1 MTTGFWLLAFKCEM
15 TRMEPPEYSG
25 IFLEPEDIQYEEIDP
40 PLSRLIRLI
49 NSESWVKT
57 YGCCAGQA
65 HHGESPDPE
74 HQFFIGV
81 FVNHEDG
88 GANLLR
94 SWVEEANRL
103 NGPTGLRAE
112 VESVDKHPFGQGS
125 VDGWYAYRITAYE
138 IKGRMNLLP
147 EQVYLRMIKCLET
160 AWETVKTIS

>member
-1 MTTGFWLLAFKCEM
+1 M
-15 TRMEPPEYSG
+15 TRMEPPDYSG

-40 PLSRLIRLI
+40 PLRNLIRLI
-49 NSESWVKT
+49 NAESWVRT

-65 HHGESPDPE
+65 HHGKDLDPE
-74 HQFFIGV
+74 HQFFMGF
-81 FVNHEDG
+81 FVKHEDG
-88 GANLLR
+88 GAKRLR

-103 NGPTGLRAE
+103 NGPTGLRAH

-138 IKGRMNLLP
+138 IKGRMNLIS

-160 AWETVKTIS
+160 VWETVESIS

>member
-1 MTTGFWLLAFKCEM
+1 MA
-15 TRMEPPEYSG
+15 RMEPPDYSG
-25 IFLEPEDIQYEEIDP
+25 IFLEPEDIKYEEIDP
-40 PLSRLIRLI
+40 PLRNLVRLI

-65 HHGESPDPE
+65 QHGENPDPE
-74 HQFFIGV
+74 HQFFMGF

-88 GANLLR
+88 GANRLR

-125 VDGWYAYRITAYE
+125 VDGCYAYRLIAYE
-138 IKGRMNLLP
+138 IQGRMNLLP
-147 EQVYLRMIKCLET
+147 EQIYLRMIKCLEK
-160 AWETVKTIS
+160 AWESVETIS

>member
-1 MTTGFWLLAFKCEM
+1 
-15 TRMEPPEYSG
+15 MEPPEYSG

-40 PLSRLIRLI
+40 PLRNLIRLI

-57 YGCCAGQA
+57 YGCCAGHA

-74 HQFFIGV
+74 NQLFIGF

-88 GANLLR
+88 GANRLR

-103 NGPTGLRAE
+103 NGSTGLRAH

-125 VDGWYAYRITAYE
+125 VDGWYAYRLAAHE
-138 IKGRMNLLP
+138 NPGRMNLLP
-147 EQVYLRMIKCLET
+147 AQAYLRMIKCLET
-160 AWETVKTIS
+160 AWENSGSVA